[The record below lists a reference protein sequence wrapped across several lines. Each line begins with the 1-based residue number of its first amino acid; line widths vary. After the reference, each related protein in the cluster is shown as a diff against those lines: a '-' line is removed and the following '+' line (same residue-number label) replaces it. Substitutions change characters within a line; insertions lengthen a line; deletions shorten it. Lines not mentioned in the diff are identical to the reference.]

1 MMTYTEPLRYQI
13 SDWHQLPGCKSN
25 NDKCLKI
32 SITDFIQDPRLSGTR
47 ISVEHPTFGNL
58 FTYIV
63 DLSGNLISNLSLSSE
78 LQTHLSIDD
87 ILLQLSRFGF
97 LITYKEY
104 EHLSGNQL
112 QFLMTINNLHF
123 DKIRLL
129 NVWDVEDGVKQF
141 KLYVVAFQVEPLSQ
155 WLNAGYAPSNTEFQ
169 NALNSGYALNV
180 SALSEAQS
188 FSWDWLYNWV
198 ADISDIIESNSIK

>member
-13 SDWHQLPGCKSN
+13 SDWCQLSECKSN

-32 SITDFIQDPRLSGTR
+32 TVTNFIQDPRLSGTR

-58 FTYIV
+58 FTYII
-63 DLSGNLISNLSLSSE
+63 DLAGNLVSETSLGTQ
-78 LQTHLSIDD
+78 LKTHLSVEE

-129 NVWDVEDGVKQF
+129 NVWYVENGITQF
-141 KLYVVAFQVEPLSQ
+141 KLYVVAFQIELLPN
-155 WLNAGYAPSNTEFQ
+155 WLNAGYAPSNDEFQ
-169 NALNSGYALNV
+169 EALNAGYALNV
-180 SALSEAQS
+180 SALSESQH

-198 ADISDIIESNSIK
+198 ADISDVIESNSIK

>member
-1 MMTYTEPLRYQI
+1 MIDYTQPLRYQI

-25 NDKCLKI
+25 TDKCLKL
-32 SITDFIQDPRLSGTR
+32 TVADFIQDPRLSGTR

-63 DLSGNLISNLSLSSE
+63 DLSGNIVSSLSLDGK
-78 LQTHLSIDD
+78 LQAHLSIDD
-87 ILLQLSRFGF
+87 ILVQLARFGF

-104 EHLSGNQL
+104 QHLSGNQL
-112 QFLMTINNLHF
+112 QFLMTLHNLHF

-129 NVWDVEDGVKQF
+129 NVWDTESGVKQF
-141 KLYVVAFQVEPLSQ
+141 KLYVVAFQIEPLPQ
-155 WLNAGYAPSNTEFQ
+155 WLNSGYAPSNTEFQ
-169 NALNSGYALNV
+169 QALTKGYAINV
-180 SALSEAQS
+180 SALSESQH

-198 ADISDIIESNSIK
+198 ADISDVIESNSIK